1 MGDKK
6 SSDKR
11 ASQGARSGGA
21 RYSQAPKAGASVP
34 VQILAAGVVVALVVG
49 VLVGHFVLGGGA
61 PSPAFPGAT
70 TVSESDLDR
79 VIASYTYNGKTET
92 ITVRDAI
99 ESQISLDSA
108 KDSDGNYSL
117 PNADSALAV
126 ARNQILA
133 KQAEAEGITVSD
145 DEIGSYAEQI
155 LGTSDIA
162 SLAQQYGL
170 TEDQAKEVVRESA
183 AMYKLKEKVCSTQ
196 AGTIPDAPTA
206 PAEGAEDTATS
217 DYGAYIVNLIGDEWD
232 ATNNTWAR
240 TDGPYYEALKDET
253 WTPDSATYAQAQ
265 IAYAV
270 AYRQYASN
278 ATASS
283 SEWTAY
289 VNGILSSASIQIY
302 TLGA

>member
-1 MGDKK
+1 M
-6 SSDKR
+6 
-11 ASQGARSGGA
+11 
-21 RYSQAPKAGASVP
+21 
-34 VQILAAGVVVALVVG
+34 
-49 VLVGHFVLGGGA
+49 
-61 PSPAFPGAT
+61 
-70 TVSESDLDR
+70 
-79 VIASYTYNGKTET
+79 
-92 ITVRDAI
+92 
-99 ESQISLDSA
+99 
-108 KDSDGNYSL
+108 
-117 PNADSALAV
+117 PNADSTLAV

-170 TEDQAKEVVRESA
+170 TEDQTKEVVRESA

-240 TDGPYYEALKDET
+240 TDGPYYEAGLPIPPR
-253 WTPDSATYAQAQ
+253 TPRRRSPMPSPISSMLPTPRRRA
-265 IAYAV
+265 
-270 AYRQYASN
+270 ASGLP
-278 ATASS
+278 T
-283 SEWTAY
+283 
-289 VNGILSSASIQIY
+289 
-302 TLGA
+302 